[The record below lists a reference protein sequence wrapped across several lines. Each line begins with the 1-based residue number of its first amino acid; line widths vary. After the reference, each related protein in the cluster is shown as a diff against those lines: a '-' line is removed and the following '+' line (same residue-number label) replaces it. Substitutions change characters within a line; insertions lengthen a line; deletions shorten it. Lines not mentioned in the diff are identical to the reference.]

1 LFCPADRP
9 ERYGKAAAAAD
20 MVILDL
26 EDGVAPTDKDFA
38 RRCLQDTLLDPAH
51 TVVRLNPVGTADHDA
66 DLAALDH
73 TPYTRVI
80 LAKTESAE
88 QIVSLAPREVI
99 ALIESPLG
107 ALAGADIAAAAGT
120 VGIMW
125 GAEDLV
131 AALGGQSSRRAD
143 GSYRDVARQVRSQAL
158 LAAKAHGRFALDSV
172 YLTIQDLD
180 GLQDEALDAAA
191 VGFDAKVA
199 IHPSQLPVIRT
210 AYAPNPDEVAWAQRV
225 RAAVAEEGGVFQ
237 FEGQMVDAPVLR
249 HAEHILHRFQQ
260 SVPN

>member
-1 LFCPADRP
+1 
-9 ERYGKAAAAAD
+9 
-20 MVILDL
+20 
-26 EDGVAPTDKDFA
+26 
-38 RRCLQDTLLDPAH
+38 
-51 TVVRLNPVGTADHDA
+51 
-66 DLAALDH
+66 
-73 TPYTRVI
+73 
-80 LAKTESAE
+80 
-88 QIVSLAPREVI
+88 
-99 ALIESPLG
+99 
-107 ALAGADIAAAAGT
+107 
-120 VGIMW
+120 
-125 GAEDLV
+125 
-131 AALGGQSSRRAD
+131 
-143 GSYRDVARQVRSQAL
+143 VRSQAL

-225 RAAVAEEGGVFQ
+225 LAAVAEERGVFQ